1 MELLK
6 LVHLLSI
13 VIWVGGMFF
22 AYMVL
27 RPVAADILQPPER
40 LQLWNQV
47 FSRFFKWVW
56 PASVLILLSGLYMIH
71 LYGGMKFVSHSVHL
85 MLLLGLVMLLI
96 FAYVFFAQYL
106 RFSKLV
112 ASQDWPQAGAI
123 LQTIRKLIAF
133 NLSLGL
139 LTIVV
144 AVLGRTF

>member
-1 MELLK
+1 MAYLK
-6 LVHLLSI
+6 LIHLLSI

-22 AYMVL
+22 AYIVL
-27 RPVAADILQPPER
+27 RPVAAEILQPPER
-40 LQLWNQV
+40 LQLWKQV

-71 LYGGMKFVSHSVHL
+71 LYGGMKFVPHSVHL

-112 ASQDWPQAGAI
+112 ANQDWPQAGTI
-123 LQTIRKLIAF
+123 LLKIRKLIAF

-144 AVLGRTF
+144 AILGRSL